1 MKKPSALLL
10 SAVLMTNFM
19 TNAAAES
26 LEADLVVIG
35 AGASGLSAALQAA
48 ENGARVVL
56 IEGSDITKAGAEAA
70 SEALPAGSVF
80 FHQAVHESWLSR
92 LASVRHISPE
102 AQRYDNAF
110 SPAPTLAWLAATGI
124 KFEAAK
130 FSDHDHIKWRRVARC
145 GELVDGEA
153 LLGCVAAAAKKRG
166 ADLRSHVRAEEIL
179 LEDGRVAGVRAVK
192 QLGEE
197 LIVRAPAVIAAGADH
212 VYSSQTGKAAQSDK
226 IVYSPALPSFGIAA
240 ARRAGAQRV
249 VPVFFRGGTTG
260 SLCVHLSEAVI
271 DMARQPY
278 NVWINEKGERF
289 ADEATVFRDA
299 GLTGTFPKRSGG
311 SVWAVWD
318 DATLNHVLMHNP
330 GGQVSGIKVESP
342 QLQQLRRELK
352 EASAANDGVFVT
364 ANYLSEL
371 ALKIGVSGDALKRSI
386 RQYNKMAKQDLD
398 TDFGKR
404 PHWLRPVEGPNYY
417 ALRLDG
423 VRSSAISG
431 LSINSTFTVL
441 DEKDK
446 PIKGLYAAGVGI
458 GNIGGVENGIFTV
471 WTDANVLGWSVFSG
485 RKAAVEALRE
495 SGKDKPAAAEAD
507 NR

>member
-1 MKKPSALLL
+1 MKKLSALLL
-10 SAVLMTNFM
+10 SALLMTNFM
-19 TNAAAES
+19 TNVAAES

-56 IEGSDITKAGAEAA
+56 IEGSDISKAGAEAA

-102 AQRYDNAF
+102 AQRDDNAF

-124 KFEAAK
+124 KFEGAR

-153 LLGCVAAAAKKRG
+153 LLGCVADAAKKRG

-179 LEDGRVAGVRAVK
+179 FEDGRVAGVRATK
-192 QLGEE
+192 QSGEE

-212 VYSSQTGKAAQSDK
+212 VYSSQSDK
-226 IVYSPALPSFGIAA
+226 IVYSPALPSYGIAA

-278 NVWINEKGERF
+278 NIWINEKGERF

-299 GLTGTFPKRSGG
+299 GLTGTFPKRSDGR
-311 SVWAVWD
+311 VWAVWD

-342 QLQQLRRELK
+342 QLQQLRKELK

-485 RKAAVEALRE
+485 RKAAVEALRDIPK
-495 SGKDKPAAAEAD
+495 GKPAAAEAD
-507 NR
+507 KR

>member
-1 MKKPSALLL
+1 MKKLSALLL
-10 SAVLMTNFM
+10 SAFVM

-48 ENGARVVL
+48 EKGARVVL
-56 IEGSDITKAGAEAA
+56 IEGRDISKAGAEAA

-124 KFEAAK
+124 KFEAAR
-130 FSDHDHIKWRRVARC
+130 FSDHDHIKWRRVERC

-179 LEDGRVAGVRAVK
+179 LEYGRVAGVRAVK
-192 QLGEE
+192 QSGEE
-197 LIVRAPAVIAAGADH
+197 LIVKASAVIAAGADH
-212 VYSSQTGKAAQSDK
+212 VYSSQSDQ
-226 IVYSPALPSFGIAA
+226 IVYSPALPSYGIAA

-249 VPVFFRGGTTG
+249 VPVFFRGGTAG

-278 NVWINEKGERF
+278 NIWINEKGERF

-311 SVWAVWD
+311 RVWAVWD
-318 DATLNHVLMHNP
+318 DETLNHVLMNNP
-330 GGQVSGIKVESP
+330 GGQVSGVKVESP
-342 QLQQLRRELK
+342 QLQQLRKELK
-352 EASAANDGVFVT
+352 DASAANDGVFVT
-364 ANYLSEL
+364 AGYLSEL
-371 ALKIGVSGDALKRSI
+371 ALKIGVSGDELKRSI

-431 LSINSTFTVL
+431 LSVNASFSVL

-458 GNIGGVENGIFTV
+458 GNIGGVEKGIFTV

-507 NR
+507 KR